1 MYSFWQINRSF
12 EKGNSLF
19 TQKIKLISN
28 NWVFVSALII
38 ICHIVWKLL
47 SHSLNIQFFL
57 EGKRLRFFRAR
68 KAQGGYVEIQF
79 FLIFSN
85 QGERLCF
92 SSGKGGRRQR
102 GGCYLNAM
110 HDELYTS
117 PPISPG
123 LHCLIYCN
131 ISQNSNNNNVEII
144 KSANIQT

>member
-1 MYSFWQINRSF
+1 MSYCLKAIIS
-12 EKGNSLF
+12 F
-19 TQKIKLISN
+19 TQYSI
-28 NWVFVSALII
+28 
-38 ICHIVWKLL
+38 
-47 SHSLNIQFFL
+47 FFGREAVAFFSGK
-57 EGKRLRFFRAR
+57 EGA
-68 KAQGGYVEIQF
+68 GGRGGCYVEIQF
-79 FLIFSN
+79 SIFHFFSN

-131 ISQNSNNNNVEII
+131 ISQNSNNNNEII
-144 KSANIQT
+144 KSANIKI